1 MLITALMFAQAAAA
15 AAAPAPAQGQTPTAK
30 VECRLIQEV
39 GSRIPERVCRLD
51 KEWEML
57 AKDAQDD
64 LNRSANQRRN
74 PGNTAGK

>member
-1 MLITALMFAQAAAA
+1 MLITALMLAQATTAA
-15 AAAPAPAQGQTPTAK
+15 APAQGQAPTAK
-30 VECRLIQEV
+30 VECRMIQEV
-39 GSRIPERVCRLD
+39 GTRIPTKVCRLD
-51 KEWEML
+51 KEWALL

>member
-1 MLITALMFAQAAAA
+1 MLITALMLAQATTAT
-15 AAAPAPAQGQTPTAK
+15 APAPAQGHAPTAK
-30 VECRLIQEV
+30 VECRMIQET
-39 GSRIPERVCRLD
+39 GSRISTKVCRLD
-51 KEWEML
+51 KEWALL